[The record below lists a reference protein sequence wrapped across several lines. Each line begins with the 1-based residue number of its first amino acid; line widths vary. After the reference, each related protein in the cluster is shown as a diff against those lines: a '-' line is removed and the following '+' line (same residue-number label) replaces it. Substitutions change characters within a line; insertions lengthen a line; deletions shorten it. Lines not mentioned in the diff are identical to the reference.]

1 MKTLA
6 QRQEERR
13 KLQLELMERQIK
25 DGTLVVRQ
33 MTPEER
39 AKFPPRPQPK
49 RRPRR

>member
-1 MKTLA
+1 VKTLA

-13 KLQLELMERQIK
+13 KLQLEAIDRQIK
-25 DGTLVVRQ
+25 DGTLVVRK

-39 AKFPPRPQPK
+39 AKYPPRPQPK

>member
-13 KLQLELMERQIK
+13 KLQLELIERQVK
-25 DGTLVVRQ
+25 DGTLVVRK

-39 AKFPPRPQPK
+39 AKFPPKPQVK
-49 RRPRR
+49 RRSRS

>member
-13 KLQLELMERQIK
+13 KLQLELIERQIK

-39 AKFPPRPQPK
+39 AKYPARPQVK
-49 RRPRR
+49 RRQRS

>member
-13 KLQLELMERQIK
+13 KLQLELIDKQIK
-25 DGTLVVRQ
+25 EGTLVVRQ

-39 AKFPPRPQPK
+39 AKFPARPQPK
-49 RRPRR
+49 RRPRP